1 MNKPQKKNLFSPYPS
16 TDFNCWSSHPF
27 TYLTPIKDPPFRAEF
42 PRLDHNVGSTLP
54 WGTNYDWND
63 RCPYPSTYFN
73 RWTPHPFTYLTPKK
87 GPPFRAEPIR
97 LDHNVGST
105 LPPGELSTTEMTD
118 VPTLPNT
125 STVGLATLSCTWSLK
140 KVPLPGGAFPYRP

>member
-1 MNKPQKKNLFSPYPS
+1 MNKPQNQNLFSPYPS

-27 TYLTPIKDPPFRAEF
+27 TYLTPIKDPPLRAEF

-87 GPPFRAEPIR
+87 GPPFRAEPPR

-105 LPPGELSTTEMTD
+105 LPPGELSIDWNDRCPYPSTYFNCWTRYPFMYLEHEKG
-118 VPTLPNT
+118 PPSGRSLP
-125 STVGLATLSCTWSLK
+125 V
-140 KVPLPGGAFPYRP
+140 